1 MDGQITMNT
10 GTMLRTSSYT
20 FLIYWEPAGSTTD
33 LNMGGRL
40 GRWVSQNE
48 KAIDKLKVGMDAIK
62 LLTEQFPTL
71 TLVESRHSNGLLARW
86 QK

>member
-1 MDGQITMNT
+1 MNT
-10 GTMLRTSSYT
+10 GTLLRTASYT
-20 FLIYWEPAGSTTD
+20 FLIYWEPAGATTD

-40 GRWVSQNE
+40 GRWVRQNE

-62 LLTEQFPTL
+62 LLTEQFPAL
-71 TLVESRHSNGLLARW
+71 TLVEAKHSNGLLARY

>member
-1 MDGQITMNT
+1 MDSQITMTT
-10 GTMLRTSSYT
+10 GTLIRTASYT
-20 FLIYWEPAGSTTD
+20 FLLYWEPAGANYD

-40 GRWVSQNE
+40 GRWLSQNE

-71 TLVESRHSNGLLARW
+71 TLVEARHSNGLLARY

>member
-1 MDGQITMNT
+1 MMT
-10 GTMLRTSSYT
+10 GTLLRTASYT
-20 FLIYWEPAGSTTD
+20 FLLYWEPSGPASD

-40 GRWVSQNE
+40 GRWLSQNE

>member
-1 MDGQITMNT
+1 LDGQIAMNT
-10 GTMLRTSSYT
+10 GTIIRTASYI
-20 FLIYWEPAGSTTD
+20 FSLYWEPAGANTD

-40 GRWVSQNE
+40 GRWVRQNE
-48 KAIDKLKVGMDAIK
+48 TAIDKLKSGVDAIK

-71 TLVESRHSNGLLARW
+71 TLVEVRHSNGLLARW